1 MLAIEKHKK
10 IMFDLL
16 KMFREYVETERGRE
30 RERILKVQFTF
41 ENLLRMFF
49 FLEDRFSYFVV
60 QSPPPPPYNLF
71 KGIGG
76 IRGRSEENWLYLI
89 CICKCITSYHF
100 CLLISTNF
108 FLILLPEKMTDK
120 ERGANV
126 FFLDFCYISWLWW
139 RHGASPLFGISPPHK
154 SFYAAIIGFHISF

>member
-49 FLEDRFSYFVV
+49 FLEDRFSYFVI
-60 QSPPPPPYNLF
+60 QS
-71 KGIGG
+71 
-76 IRGRSEENWLYLI
+76 
-89 CICKCITSYHF
+89 
-100 CLLISTNF
+100 
-108 FLILLPEKMTDK
+108 LP
-120 ERGANV
+120 
-126 FFLDFCYISWLWW
+126 F
-139 RHGASPLFGISPPHK
+139 
-154 SFYAAIIGFHISF
+154 